1 MPTPAKRTFRR
12 WKNLPS
18 RRLALIVSIAV
29 FILLSAGSIWTTYS
43 NYSTQKQH
51 LIHYASQQEINSFK
65 SSQKA
70 LRINADVI
78 FTSAINQDDILSL
91 MAKAYHGDAAVR
103 NEVRETL
110 YNRLEPLYR
119 LLKSEYIRQL
129 HFHLP
134 DSSSFLRF
142 HRPAKFGDDLSDVRY
157 SIEQVHKTQ
166 KPIFGFEEGRI
177 FNGFRHVYPLHYQ
190 GELVG
195 SVEISFS
202 IDAIYHLITHDHNEA
217 HDLLLKKDLIKHKVF
232 ENEQGNY
239 APSEISANYVV
250 DKSVQYH
257 EKRPNSISRKRI
269 HAINE
274 KLHDDFQGI
283 LGQCNVCHLVTN
295 INQTYYLV
303 TFFPLK
309 NTEGQ
314 AVGYIVNYINEP
326 GLRIVTENFMK
337 INVVNESLLF
347 IISLLTFFYLRNQIR
362 QKRLLHKMAR
372 TDSLTSLPNRNVFKR
387 ALNEQMKLSKSKQ
400 LPLSLVFFDIDHFK
414 KINDT
419 HGHLMGD
426 KVLKTVARAV
436 EDGLTNK
443 DVFARWGGEEF
454 VILLPETYLED
465 AEKVAERL
473 RKKLET
479 LDAHDLHITSSFGV
493 TELKHKDT
501 AESLMHRGDSLL
513 YRSKEDGRNRVTV
526 G

>member
-1 MPTPAKRTFRR
+1 M
-12 WKNLPS
+12 
-18 RRLALIVSIAV
+18 ALLVSIAV
-29 FILLSAGSIWTTYS
+29 FVLLSIGSIWITYT

-51 LIHYASQQEINSFK
+51 LIHYASQQEINSFN

-78 FTSAINQDDILSL
+78 FTSAINQPDILRL
-91 MAKAYHGDAAVR
+91 MAQAYHGDEAVR
-103 NEVRETL
+103 NETRQAI
-110 YNRLEPLYR
+110 YDRLEPLYR
-119 LLKSEYIRQL
+119 LLKAEYIRQL

-134 DSSSFLRF
+134 DNTSFLRF
-142 HRPAKFGDDLSDVRY
+142 HRPALFGDDLSNVRY
-157 SIEQVHKTQ
+157 SIDQVHKTQ
-166 KPIFGFEEGRI
+166 KPVFGFEEGRI

-232 ENEQGNY
+232 ESEQSNY

-250 DKSVQYH
+250 DKSVHYH
-257 EKRPNSISRKRI
+257 EKRPNSISQKRI

-274 KLHDDFQGI
+274 KLHDDFEGI
-283 LGQCNVCHLVTN
+283 LDECNVCHLVTN

-303 TFFPLK
+303 SFFPLK
-309 NTEGQ
+309 NTEDQ

-372 TDSLTSLPNRNVFKR
+372 TDSLTKLPNRNVFKR
-387 ALNEQMKLSKSKQ
+387 ALNEQMKRSQSKQ
-400 LPLSLVFFDIDHFK
+400 KPLSLVFFDIDHFK
-414 KINDT
+414 QINDN

-426 KVLKTVARAV
+426 KVLTTIARTV
-436 EDGLTNK
+436 EDGLTSK

-454 VILLPETYLED
+454 VILLTETYLED

-473 RKKLET
+473 RKTLEN
-479 LDAHDLHITSSFGV
+479 LDIQGLKVTSSFGV
-493 TELKHKDT
+493 TELKPKDT
-501 AESLMHRGDSLL
+501 AESLMHRGDGLL
-513 YRSKEDGRNRVTV
+513 YRSKEKGRNRVTV